1 MSAGCLLGLALWFA
15 ASLPVGL
22 WLGRM
27 IAGGPEARDEH

>member
-1 MSAGCLLGLALWFA
+1 MSAGCLFGLALWFA

-27 IAGGPEARDEH
+27 IAGKPGAHDEH